1 MNLRSTSLAVSQSAL
16 IQQRQRLGA
25 DAAERL
31 TQAPRAAAP
40 VVSNALEQTARPTQV
55 NARHGWVEP
64 ARAHGLGE
72 PRNLLL
78 NPLSPTLELPLGKD
92 DPKANAPA
100 SSLPPDPVEDYSESA
115 AGLDATYLHNAVN
128 GLGTDEAT
136 VYEVLEGKSP
146 AQIELIRQQYRE
158 IYGEDL
164 DAVLRDDFSGDEL
177 ARLNEA
183 LLGAPYLLER
193 NKQLAAQTETGA
205 AVINAAEARGVPVH
219 VLSDEEYAE
228 RFQGSSGV
236 YVDGEG
242 VYVPVSSLSGES
254 DDVLVHELTHA
265 LLDETLDADKPQ
277 EERVADVRAL
287 FAELGLDPG
296 QGEAIAEATE
306 GWPEEFN
313 VTAEHVTTHLIT
325 RAIERERQGLP
336 PETPEQLQA
345 VIERAAT
352 RELALQLQRWD
363 MEPEYSDEELL
374 ALWAA
379 TPQGRALPPGGDTVQ
394 EQAENLRRI
403 LERLSAEAYVDGP
416 SRGIPGGAM
425 PGSPKD
431 SSGELDKVVRDN
443 LRSRIFG

>member
-1 MNLRSTSLAVSQSAL
+1 MKLRSTSLAVSQSTL
-16 IQQRQRLGA
+16 IQQRQRLGLET
-25 DAAERL
+25 AERL
-31 TQAPRAAAP
+31 AQAPRATAL
-40 VVSNALEQTARPTQV
+40 VSRTAEPTTRRTQV
-55 NARHGWVEP
+55 NASQGWVEP
-64 ARAHGLGE
+64 ARPYGLGE
-72 PRNLLL
+72 PRDFFRG
-78 NPLSPTLELPLGKD
+78 PISPTPDLPPGKD
-92 DPKANAPA
+92 ESKIGEPVDP
-100 SSLPPDPVEDYSESA
+100 LPPDPVEDYSESA
-115 AGLDATYLHNAVN
+115 AGLDATYLHNAVD

-193 NKQLAAQTETGA
+193 NKQVAAQTETGA
-205 AVINAAEARGVPVH
+205 AVIAAAEARGVPVH

-228 RFQGSSGV
+228 RFPSTSGV
-236 YVDGEG
+236 HVDGEG

-254 DDVLVHELTHA
+254 DNVLVHELMHA
-265 LLDETLDADKPQ
+265 LLGETLDTARPQ
-277 EERVADVRAL
+277 EERVAEVRAL
-287 FAELGLDPG
+287 FEELGLDPD

-306 GWPEEFN
+306 GWPEELS
-313 VTAEHVTTHLIT
+313 VTAEHVTTYLVT
-325 RAIERERQGLP
+325 RATERERQGLP
-336 PETPEQLQA
+336 PETPEQIQA

-352 RELALQLQRWD
+352 RELALQIQRWD

-379 TPQGRALPPGGDTVQ
+379 TPQGRALPPGGDTVE

-403 LERLSAEAYVDGP
+403 LVRLSAAEYVDGP
-416 SRGIPGGAM
+416 DRSIPGGAM
-425 PGSPKD
+425 QGGPKD
-431 SSGELDKVVRDN
+431 PAGDFAKVVRDN
-443 LRSRIFG
+443 LRSRIYG